1 MIKITCLSKC
11 PKSYTCL
18 KSNITRHHA
27 PMLFGKGFL
36 KLTAPGFHTKFP
48 LLTALNIYPYRIIVV
63 QDSSGVVHW
72 CMYEQPNLAWF
83 IVHNHRQYAFDEF
96 SRCRIIDSISEEG

>member
-1 MIKITCLSKC
+1 MIKITSLSKC

-36 KLTAPGFHTKFP
+36 KLTAPGIHINIEQ
-48 LLTALNIYPYRIIVV
+48 LLLYIFILIYLMTEKLWRYQLLN
-63 QDSSGVVHW
+63 STSTTH
-72 CMYEQPNLAWF
+72 
-83 IVHNHRQYAFDEF
+83 
-96 SRCRIIDSISEEG
+96 SI